1 MLPLL
6 SFLVY
11 KLVLLFPLIVPLV
24 ISRKLGLL
32 IRTRGGMLLLLW
44 ETSGGVVY
52 GRAYLVDDILS
63 LPSPVLESERLI
75 IV

>member
-11 KLVLLFPLIVPLV
+11 KLVLLLPPIVPLV

-32 IRTRGGMLLLLW
+32 LLLLG

-52 GRAYLVDDILS
+52 VRAYLVENMLS
-63 LPSPVLESERLI
+63 LPSLFLESERLTI
-75 IV
+75 A